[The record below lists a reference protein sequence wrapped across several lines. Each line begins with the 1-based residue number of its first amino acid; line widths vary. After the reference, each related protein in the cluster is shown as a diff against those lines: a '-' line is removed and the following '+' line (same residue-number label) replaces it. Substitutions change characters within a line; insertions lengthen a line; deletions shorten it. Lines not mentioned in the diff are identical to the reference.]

1 MDETTTP
8 PENLSSDI
16 AGRLRRKGGQ
26 IHGMGTQLSRRAWK
40 LLRANDNGW
49 TFNYVGASWRGAQ
62 GNIVVTKDWWAKRF
76 GGALRIDP
84 PKLTDGSFTRLCG
97 D

>member
-1 MDETTTP
+1 MLGDYVVREGKYMP
-8 PENLSSDI
+8 WGHSYPDALMI
-16 AGRLRRKGGQ
+16 MAGHSITLGPLGGE
-26 IHGMGTQLSRRAWK
+26 HRE
-40 LLRANDNGW
+40 
-49 TFNYVGASWRGAQ
+49 
-62 GNIVVTKDWWAKRF
+62 NIVVTKDWWAKRF

>member
-1 MDETTTP
+1 MAWGRSYPDELG
-8 PENLSSDI
+8 NYYALMI
-16 AGRLRRKGGQ
+16 MAGHSITLGPLGGE
-26 IHGMGTQLSRRAWK
+26 HRE
-40 LLRANDNGW
+40 
-49 TFNYVGASWRGAQ
+49 
-62 GNIVVTKDWWAKRF
+62 NIVVTKDWWAKRF